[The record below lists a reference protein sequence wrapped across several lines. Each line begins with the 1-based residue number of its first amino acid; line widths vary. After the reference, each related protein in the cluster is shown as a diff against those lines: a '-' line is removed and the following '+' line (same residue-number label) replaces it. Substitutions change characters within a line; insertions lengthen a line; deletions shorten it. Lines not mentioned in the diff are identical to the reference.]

1 MFVVSL
7 TYKVPL
13 EEIDRLG
20 PAHRDWLKQGYA
32 DGVFV
37 ASGPKRPRNGG
48 VIIARGDVE
57 ALRTRL
63 AADPFAKAGAA
74 DYEVTEFATAFVA
87 EGLEAY
93 RDA

>member
-20 PAHRDWLKQGYA
+20 PAHREWLKQGYA

-37 ASGPKRPRNGG
+37 VSGPKRPRTGG
-48 VIIARGDVE
+48 VIIARGEIE
-57 ALRTRL
+57 ALRARL
-63 AADPFAKAGAA
+63 AEDPFAKAGAA
-74 DYEVTEFATAFVA
+74 DYEITDFATGFIAS
-87 EGLEAY
+87 GLETF
-93 RDA
+93 RDT